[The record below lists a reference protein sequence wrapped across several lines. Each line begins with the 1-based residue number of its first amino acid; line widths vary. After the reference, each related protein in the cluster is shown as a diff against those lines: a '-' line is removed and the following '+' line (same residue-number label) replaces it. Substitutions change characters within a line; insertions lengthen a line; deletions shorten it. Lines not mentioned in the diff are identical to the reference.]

1 MFNLNMVKL
10 NTTHLTS
17 AYLMMVVL
25 VKRFKDLAMIV
36 EGSLVIKM
44 YIYIHILY
52 TFIFRIK

>member
-1 MFNLNMVKL
+1 MVKL

-44 YIYIHILY
+44 YIYSY
-52 TFIFRIK
+52 F